1 MYSVSSGRSPL
12 SALPCT
18 EPHISIAKRFYLA
31 QGPGPGGDAQQR
43 LSPDEEG
50 LMVGFL
56 RERQAVTLT
65 PFLQVGGSL

>member
-1 MYSVSSGRSPL
+1 MP
-12 SALPCT
+12 SAELGAQPNKY
-18 EPHISIAKRFYLA
+18 PALHGAPA

-43 LSPDEEG
+43 LSPEEEK

-56 RERQAVTLT
+56 REREAVTLT